1 VHYTAKTAQNYMRVA
16 RFAEKT
22 KTFSFFSELDPSVL
36 YRLAALPDELAATL
50 TPDTLLTDPR
60 TGRQTALREMS
71 ARTLDRALDA
81 LEGKPTPVMPTP
93 AKPTPAATVVV
104 LSGATREEVAA
115 DAQRIMGLLSEQLGE
130 IRQRKGSLTGAS
142 KQRVLAAIEQM
153 RSIVLKWPAW
163 ATPKAK

>member
-1 VHYTAKTAQNYMRVA
+1 
-16 RFAEKT
+16 
-22 KTFSFFSELDPSVL
+22 
-36 YRLAALPDELAATL
+36 LPDELAATL
-50 TPDTLLTDPR
+50 TPDTLLTDPL

-81 LEGKPTPVMPTP
+81 LEGKTTPV
-93 AKPTPAATVVV
+93 KPKPAAAVVV

-115 DAQRIMGLLSEQLGE
+115 DAQRILGLLSGQLGE
-130 IRQRKGSLTGAS
+130 MRQRKGSLTGAS
-142 KQRVLAAIEQM
+142 KQRVLAEIEQM